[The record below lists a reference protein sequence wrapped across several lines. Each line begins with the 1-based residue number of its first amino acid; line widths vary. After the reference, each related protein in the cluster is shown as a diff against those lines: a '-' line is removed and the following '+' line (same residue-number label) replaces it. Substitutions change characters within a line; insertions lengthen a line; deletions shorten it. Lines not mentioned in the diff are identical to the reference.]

1 MSKMVSPALPKCLN
15 GVVRLNKDEM
25 LNKVNELVGEGKI
38 EGAKDFIA
46 EHKDGLGEYAEK
58 AKALTENFDTN
69 SIIDK
74 VKNLFGK

>member
-1 MSKMVSPALPKCLN
+1 MSKMVSPVLPKCLN

-46 EHKDGLGEYAEK
+46 EHKDGLGDMLK
-58 AKALTENFDTN
+58 KQ
-69 SIIDK
+69 K
-74 VKNLFGK
+74 H

>member
-1 MSKMVSPALPKCLN
+1 M
-15 GVVRLNKDEM
+15 NKDEM

-46 EHKDGLGEYAEK
+46 EHKDGLSEYAEK